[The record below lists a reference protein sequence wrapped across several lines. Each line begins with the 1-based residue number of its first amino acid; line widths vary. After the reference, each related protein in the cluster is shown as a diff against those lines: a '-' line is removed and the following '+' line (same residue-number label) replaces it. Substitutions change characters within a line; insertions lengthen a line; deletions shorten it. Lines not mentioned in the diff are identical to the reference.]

1 MANPE
6 HKRLRPVLESWSDW
20 CHRGRI
26 DGGVATGRTMLAK
39 LIDNKGEIFFGGGGG
54 GCVVPA
60 DDIEC
65 RVEGRVVAMVMAT
78 DAGDALLRA
87 DVLRLEFDAGAWDVC
102 QRRGIRG
109 LNAAT
114 ATQYEKAL
122 ALGISLR
129 TYNRRLAEA
138 LDEIAKGLRA

>member
-26 DGGVATGRTMLAK
+26 DGGVTAGRSMLAK
-39 LIDNKGEIFFGGGGG
+39 LIDNQGEIFFGGSRGG
-54 GCVVPA
+54 VVPA
-60 DDIEC
+60 DGIEC

-102 QRRGIRG
+102 HRRGIRG
-109 LNAAT
+109 LDAAA
-114 ATQYEKAL
+114 ATQYDKAL

-129 TYNRRLAEA
+129 TYRRRLAEA